1 MQNRRNGRQLIL
13 IGVVVIVL
21 VLGVGFFLMNRGGGA
36 HTSANPAAPNGLA
49 PVVVA
54 QQVIPQGTVFKS
66 GQNLKTLFVVRQEPV
81 GLVPFGAY
89 TSVIQIEGL
98 TRAQGCGPVQA
109 AGCQG
114 QITTSQ
120 TIFQNTPV
128 ITGMFSTLGQY
139 RQAVGP
145 AFAIPYGY
153 VGVSVNFDAVN
164 SVLGS
169 ISAGDDVDVI
179 ASYRGTHIAGVRA
192 PAQTQYVMNDVRVMS
207 VNAPPAPTS
216 AGGSTSTSSS
226 TSTSPPPNSAN
237 AGGTLILLVR
247 FQQALVV
254 QHLKDFGWQIS
265 VVLRSASETD
275 IPHFKTLPV
284 TDKWFFAKSDNPLK
298 SNPGY

>member
-1 MQNRRNGRQLIL
+1 MQNRRNGRQLII

-21 VLGVGFFLMNRGGGA
+21 VLGVGFILMSRGGGA
-36 HTSANPAAPNGLA
+36 HTSARALTSSA

-54 QQVIPQGTVFKS
+54 QQVVPQGTVFKA
-66 GQNLKTLFVVRQEPV
+66 GQKLNALFVVKYEPLA
-81 GLVPFGAY
+81 LVPFGAY
-89 TSVIQIEGL
+89 SSVAQIEAL

-128 ITGMFSTLGQY
+128 VTGMFSSLGQY
-139 RQAVGP
+139 RQAIGP

-153 VGVSVNFDAVN
+153 AGIAVNFDAVN
-164 SVLGS
+164 SVIGS
-169 ISAGDDVDVI
+169 INPGDDVDVI
-179 ASYRGTHIAGVRA
+179 ASYRGTAIAGVKA
-192 PAQTQYVMNDVRVMS
+192 PPQTQYVLNDVRVMS
-207 VNAPPAPTS
+207 VNAPPAPNS
-216 AGGSTSTSSS
+216 SGGSGSTSSS
-226 TSTSPPPNSAN
+226 APPAPTA
-237 AGGTLILLVR
+237 ATGGTLVLLVR
-247 FQQALVV
+247 FQQALII
-254 QHLKDFGWQIS
+254 QHLKDFGWQMS